1 MAIDCIFCRIAAGE
15 ADSSRVYED
24 DEIVAFLTLRPTR
37 PGELLVIPRGHIDHF
52 TDVPEP
58 LAGHMMKW
66 AHRLG
71 RVLRQELEP
80 RRVGLVVSGF
90 GVPHAHVVVLP
101 LEEEQDITSAR
112 FAWVDSDLV
121 RFDAS
126 RIDRWPRH
134 ELDRMA
140 ARLGAALERE
150 ASGGL

>member
-1 MAIDCIFCRIAAGE
+1 MARDCSFCRIAAGE
-15 ADSSRVYED
+15 ADASRVYED
-24 DEIVAFLTLRPTR
+24 DAVVAFLTLRPTR
-37 PGELLVIPRGHIDHF
+37 PGELLVIPRVHIDHF

-58 LAGHMMKW
+58 LAGHMLTW

-71 RVLRQELEP
+71 RVLRRELEP

-90 GVPHAHVVVLP
+90 GVPHAHIVVVP

-112 FAWVDSDLV
+112 FAWVDSGLV

-126 RIDRWPRH
+126 RIDQWPRP

-140 ARLGAALERE
+140 ARLRAALERE
-150 ASGGL
+150 GTGGR